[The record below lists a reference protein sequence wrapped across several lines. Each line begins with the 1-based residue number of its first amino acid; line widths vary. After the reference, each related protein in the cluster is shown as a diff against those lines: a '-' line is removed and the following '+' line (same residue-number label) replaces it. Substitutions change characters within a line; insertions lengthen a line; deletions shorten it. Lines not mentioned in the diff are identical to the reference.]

1 MAKSISDHYQKQIE
15 KDYKK
20 DLIDSLQATFMVYIY
35 KYEERLAKIKIV
47 EDKETIINDAI
58 EYLYTLKDCYDHQKY
73 SGFKE
78 ENILVDLENIYAN
91 EIEKAFRVFK
101 LKQKA
106 VKDYYKVE
114 IYNHIVNDITEA
126 LKSKDIYSIL
136 YAVKT
141 IDYKQAVKEDILR
154 KEEDLDIFNEVYNT
168 CMNKAIK
175 EFKQLEKEYIASE
188 KEKNKFSIPLGWKLA
203 GITTAINKLIK

>member
-47 EDKETIINDAI
+47 EDKEEIINDAI

-106 VKDYYKVE
+106 VKDYYKIE

-154 KEEDLDIFNEVYNT
+154 EEEDLDIFNEVYNT
-168 CMNKAIK
+168 CMNKAIR

-188 KEKNKFSIPLGWKLA
+188 KEKNKFTIPLGWKLA